1 MEMYE
6 WNQGKRQINI
16 EKHGIDFIDAIAIF
30 DNPMLVMEPPREDER
45 RFLALGEMD
54 GRVIAVIYTILYYQ
68 RGCLQADFSQ
78 GSTTL

>member
-1 MEMYE
+1 MEMCE

-30 DNPMLVMEPPREDER
+30 DNPMLVMESSREDER

-54 GRVIAVIYTILYYQ
+54 GRVIAVIYTILSE
-68 RGCLQADFSQ
+68 RMPAG
-78 GSTTL
+78 